1 MRLNR
6 GDRAHANTGP
16 GRGVERDVHE
26 GPVLRDHSPLKRQT
40 ARSGLHDSIK
50 AFLDCDKVE
59 ASRTAIQGFVHT
71 HIDVSA
77 DSHDKQLLTI
87 LSKAL
92 TIFTT
97 DDDESLEETAREF
110 LNQLRDNEFGST
122 KTYKR
127 LSALLAICQE
137 AKDRVAK
144 ILKKM
149 ENSKKGKLPE
159 DYYNP
164 SSQNLNSETLITH
177 AQKRTVFQEVKSELA
192 GLSDYSKNGIFSNF
206 RKKLGIIRSF
216 RNHSD

>member
-6 GDRAHANTGP
+6 GDRAPASAAP
-16 GRGVERDVHE
+16 GRGFDRDFQE

-40 ARSGLHDSIK
+40 ARGGLHDSIK

-77 DSHDKQLLTI
+77 DSHDKLLLTI

-110 LNQLRDNEFGST
+110 LVQLRDHEFGST

-149 ENSKKGKLPE
+149 DNSKKAKLPD

-164 SSQNLNSETLITH
+164 SSQKLNSETLIAH
-177 AQKRTVFQEVKSELA
+177 AQKRTVFQEVKAELV

-206 RKKLGIIRSF
+206 RKKLGTLV
-216 RNHSD
+216 